1 LLRPRRQI
9 MNLITQPFTD
19 LFKNNVILNKIL
31 PDIFHNFSGI
41 KVKLPI
47 IVFLP
52 YLIPV
57 IFAFSLIGFIVITFY
72 VLRRL
77 LVLNLQLKQKYTFLE
92 VKPLQQTLQSSYTT
106 QQLFTLIHGLAK
118 QRSWLHR
125 LIGNQKSYA
134 FEIVSTKNEGIC
146 YLLRINEED
155 ADLVKKGLLSYLP
168 GISVTDAKDYLPDSF
183 DEGNSTVAEF
193 KLSNHF
199 AFPLKRQ
206 EELKEHDPIAYITGS
221 MTKLAAGEVV
231 AFQLVASPLDKSS
244 VKDIKHIANLIY
256 TNSDLVEGLRQSN
269 TKGIITQ
276 VLKLLF
282 VTTLHIVML
291 PVGILVF
298 AASDGREGP
307 FLRLP
312 FEHSKKKTANP
323 YQEELEQLIKG
334 KLDQQLFNTSIR
346 LLVTGNQFEAHK
358 RVRGFISS
366 LSSFGNSSY
375 QSIRIS
381 RNLNLKFIKQLK
393 AFLFNKRLL
402 SFFGNS
408 ILSVSEVSDI
418 YHFPFTTTTRTE
430 DIQKVHSKELPAPV
444 SLKKAQ
450 DLDVIFAKNTYGD
463 STTMI
468 GLNQEERRRHMYIL
482 GATGTGKSTL
492 LLSMINQDMK
502 NGKGLCVI
510 DPHGELIE
518 SILPLIPEN
527 RIKDVVY
534 FNPDD
539 ISFPV
544 GLNLLELP
552 TDVTGDLL
560 LREKELITE
569 SIISLFHK
577 IYDDKYSGPRMEYI
591 LRNTIHT
598 AFITP
603 NPTLFTIY
611 KLLINEDY
619 RNQVIPKLQDENLI
633 DFWKY
638 EFSKAGDYQ
647 KVKMISPITNKIGR
661 FLFSPTAKRILEQ
674 EKSTINFDEIMDSG
688 KIFLCNVSKGK
699 IGEDNS
705 AVFGALVMTKIQLAA
720 LKRARQK
727 STERKDFYLYVDE
740 FQNFATPSFAQILSE
755 ARKYKL
761 NAILAHQ
768 TTSQLEDKS
777 LVNVTLA
784 NTGTIICFR
793 TANPED
799 ERLIL
804 PQFIPYVQPGEI
816 DNLPSF
822 HFYIKISALHPEE
835 PFSGET
841 IPIKVTE
848 NEKKV
853 ERIIEVSRKRFTTEF
868 VAQPSK
874 PIHIQTSEET
884 KTQVAMESKQPLGQ
898 LPG

>member
-1 LLRPRRQI
+1 MDITTKTISDLLKDNPVFSIIIPTIFRSVSLPT
-9 MNLITQPFTD
+9 LSVS
-19 LFKNNVILNKIL
+19 LSSIL
-31 PDIFHNFSGI
+31 PLVISLLALLLICALVMGA
-41 KVKLPI
+41 
-47 IVFLP
+47 IV
-52 YLIPV
+52 
-57 IFAFSLIGFIVITFY
+57 
-72 VLRRL
+72 L
-77 LVLNLQLKQKYTFLE
+77 LLKFLNLKIQLKQKYTFLE
-92 VKPLQQTLQSSYTT
+92 VKPPQETLQSSYTT

-118 QRSWLHR
+118 QQSWFHR
-125 LIGNQKSYA
+125 LIGYQKSYS
-134 FEIVSTKNEGIC
+134 FEIVSSKNDGIT
-146 YLLRINEED
+146 YLLRVDEDD
-155 ADLVKKGLLSYLP
+155 ADLIKKGLLSYLP
-168 GISVTDAKDYLPDSF
+168 GISVVEAQDYLSESI
-183 DEGNSTVAEF
+183 DETKSTVAEF
-193 KLSNHF
+193 ALSNHF

-206 EELKEHDPIAYITGS
+206 DELQEHDPIAYITGS
-221 MTKLAAGEVV
+221 MTKLAPDEVV
-231 AFQLVASPLDKSS
+231 AFQLVASPLNKGWI
-244 VKDIKHIANLIY
+244 KDIKRISSLIY
-256 TNSDLVEGLRQSN
+256 KNDDLVEGLKHGNS
-269 TKGIITQ
+269 KG
-276 VLKLLF
+276 VVFAVVKYLFLLL
-282 VTTLHIVML
+282 VQILML
-291 PVGILVF
+291 PIGFIVF
-298 AASDGREGP
+298 FASSSNEGP
-307 FLRLP
+307 FLPLP
-312 FEHSKKKTANP
+312 FQGNKKKTPNP
-323 YQEELEQLIKG
+323 YQAELELLVKG
-334 KLDQQLFNTSIR
+334 KLDQQLFNTSLR
-346 LLVTGNQFEAHK
+346 LLVIGSKSDAH
-358 RVRGFISS
+358 RRIRGFASS
-366 LSSFGNSSY
+366 LSSLANSY
-375 QSIRIS
+375 QSIRPS
-381 RNLNLKFIKQLK
+381 RSIKRELIRKLKQFT
-393 AFLFNKRLL
+393 FRHRVL

-408 ILSVSEVSDI
+408 ILSVSEVSDL

-430 DIQKVHSKELPAPV
+430 DIQKIHSKELPAPV
-444 SLKKAQ
+444 SLKRAD
-450 DLDVIFAKNTYGD
+450 DLDVVFAKNTYGGN
-463 STTMI
+463 TTMI

-492 LLSMINQDMK
+492 LLSMVKQDIE
-502 NGKGLCVI
+502 NGKGIAVI

-518 SILPLIPEN
+518 NILPLIPKN

-560 LREKELITE
+560 LREKELIAE

-598 AFITP
+598 AFLTP

-611 KLLINEDY
+611 KLLINEDF
-619 RNQVIPKLQDENLI
+619 REQATKNITDENLH
-633 DFWKY
+633 DFWEY

-674 EKSTINFDEIMDSG
+674 EKSTINFDDIMDSG
-688 KIFLCNVSKGK
+688 KILLCNVSKGK

-705 AVFGALVMTKIQLAA
+705 EVFGSLIMTKIQLAA

-727 STERKDFYLYVDE
+727 STDRKDFYLYVDE

-755 ARKYKL
+755 ARKYRL
-761 NAILAHQ
+761 NAVLAHQ

-822 HFYIKISALHPEE
+822 HFYIKISALKPEE

-841 IPIKVTE
+841 LPIQVPDNPKKIE
-848 NEKKV
+848 EIIEASRKHFSNEFIVKPVVPLRVEPKKKV
-853 ERIIEVSRKRFTTEF
+853 SIEGK
-868 VAQPSK
+868 K
-874 PIHIQTSEET
+874 P
-884 KTQVAMESKQPLGQ
+884 
-898 LPG
+898 LPAIP

>member
-1 LLRPRRQI
+1 MEIDTQSLFDLSQNTVLQEILAALARSIAVLQSNLETTIAIESITRFFLLAF
-9 MNLITQPFTD
+9 L
-19 LFKNNVILNKIL
+19 
-31 PDIFHNFSGI
+31 
-41 KVKLPI
+41 
-47 IVFLP
+47 VFLGGG
-52 YLIPV
+52 LV
-57 IFAFSLIGFIVITFY
+57 
-72 VLRRL
+72 VLGHKL
-77 LVLNLQLKQKYTFLE
+77 FLVYLQLKPTFSFLE
-92 VKPLQQTLQSSYTT
+92 VKPPQQTLQSSYTT
-106 QQLFTLIHGLAK
+106 QQLFTLIHGLAQ
-118 QRSWLHR
+118 QRSWWQR
-125 LIGNQKSYA
+125 LIGNQKNYS
-134 FEIVSTKNEGIC
+134 FEIVSTKDEGIR
-146 YLLRINEED
+146 YLLRVHEED

-168 GISVTDAKDYLPDSF
+168 GMSITTIDDYLP
-183 DEGNSTVAEF
+183 NSLDQNKPLIAEF
-193 KLSNHF
+193 SLAHHF
-199 AFPLKRQ
+199 TFPLKKQ
-206 EELKEHDPIAYITGS
+206 DELSEHDPIAYITGN
-221 MTKLAAGEVV
+221 MTKLLPNEIVV
-231 AFQLVASPLDKSS
+231 FQVVASPLNKSA
-244 VKDIKHIANLIY
+244 VRDIKRISRLIY
-256 TNSDLVEGLRQSN
+256 LNRDLISGLKNTHSTNILFAL
-269 TKGIITQ
+269 
-276 VLKLLF
+276 LKLF
-282 VTTLHIVML
+282 FFSIFYIVTLPLGLIV
-291 PVGILVF
+291 
-298 AASDGREGP
+298 ATASGGKESP
-307 FLRLP
+307 FLPLP
-312 FEHSKKKTANP
+312 FSQEKEKTPNP
-323 YQEELEQLIKG
+323 YQQELEQYIKG
-334 KLDQQLFNTSIR
+334 KLDQQLFTVSLR
-346 LLVTGNQFEAHK
+346 LFIAGNSENAHK
-358 RVRGFISS
+358 RVRGFTSS
-366 LSSFGNSSY
+366 LASFSNSY
-375 QSIRIS
+375 QYIYKCNDFRLAIVEQIKNFAFRNRLILPIRT
-381 RNLNLKFIKQLK
+381 
-393 AFLFNKRLL
+393 
-402 SFFGNS
+402 S
-408 ILSVSEVSDI
+408 ILSISEIADL

-430 DIQKVHSKELPAPV
+430 DIQKIHSKELPAPV

-450 DLDVIFAKNTYGD
+450 DLDVTFAKNTYGG

-482 GATGTGKSTL
+482 GATGTGKSTM
-492 LLSMINQDMK
+492 LLSMINQDMQ

-518 SILPLIPEN
+518 SILPLVPKN

-539 ISFPV
+539 ISYPV

-598 AFITP
+598 AFTTE

-611 KLLINEDY
+611 KLLINEDFRKKAT
-619 RNQVIPKLQDENLI
+619 RNLEDENLN

-674 EKSTINFDEIMDSG
+674 EKSTINFDDIMDSG
-688 KIFLCNVSKGK
+688 KILLCNVSKGK

-705 AVFGALVMTKIQLAA
+705 QVFGTLIMTKIQLAA

-727 STERKDFYLYVDE
+727 SADRKDFYFYVDE
-740 FQNFATPSFAQILSE
+740 FQNFATPSFVQILSE

-784 NTGTIICFR
+784 NIGTVICFR

-822 HFYIKISALHPEE
+822 HFYIKIAALHPEE

-841 IPIKVTE
+841 MPIAIPDNESKVQA
-848 NEKKV
+848 
-853 ERIIEVSRKRFTTEF
+853 IIEASRNHFATLF
-868 VAQPSK
+868 VAKTIKK
-874 PIHIQTSEET
+874 P
-884 KTQVAMESKQPLGQ
+884 KPA
-898 LPG
+898 LPQKPKREKPKRAHKAFPD

>member
-1 LLRPRRQI
+1 MDTVEKLKTSYIFDILGK
-9 MNLITQPFTD
+9 TG
-19 LFKNNVILNKIL
+19 NVILGIL
-31 PDIFHNFSGI
+31 KNS
-41 KVKLPI
+41 LPSVLVVFI
-47 IVFLP
+47 ILVFL
-52 YLIPV
+52 YF
-57 IFAFSLIGFIVITFY
+57 IFKLARQLLTISLH
-72 VLRRL
+72 
-77 LVLNLQLKQKYTFLE
+77 LKQKFAVLE
-92 VKPLQQTLQSSYTT
+92 VKPPQETLQSSYTT
-106 QQLFTLIHGLAK
+106 QQLFNLIHGLAK

-125 LIGNQKSYA
+125 ILGLQKSYA
-134 FEIVSTKNEGIC
+134 FEIVSSKNEGIR
-146 YLLRINEED
+146 YLLRVNEED
-155 ADLVKKGLLSYLP
+155 ADLIKKGLMSYLP
-168 GISVTDAKDYLPDSF
+168 GITVTEITDYLPELFNES
-183 DEGNSTVAEF
+183 NASVSEF
-193 KLSNHF
+193 VLSNHF
-199 AFPLKRQ
+199 AFPLRRQ
-206 EELKEHDPIAYITGS
+206 DELKEHDPIAYITGS
-221 MTKLAAGEVV
+221 MTKLTPNEVV
-231 AFQLVASPLDKSS
+231 AFQLVASPLNKGWIRDIKRISHLIYSNDDLVQGLKSS
-244 VKDIKHIANLIY
+244 SGLGVVKL
-256 TNSDLVEGLRQSN
+256 SFGV
-269 TKGIITQ
+269 
-276 VLKLLF
+276 VLQIL
-282 VTTLHIVML
+282 ML
-291 PVGILVF
+291 PLGLFIFLV
-298 AASDGREGP
+298 SDGKEGP
-307 FLRLP
+307 LLSLGFGGSR
-312 FEHSKKKTANP
+312 KKTPNP
-323 YQEELEQLIKG
+323 YQEELELLVKG
-334 KLDQQLFNTSIR
+334 KLDQPLFTASIR
-346 LLVTGNQFEAHK
+346 LLVLGNKQDSFK
-358 RVRGFISS
+358 RNRGFISS
-366 LSSFGNSSY
+366 LSSLSNSY
-375 QSIRIS
+375 QSVRLS
-381 RNLNLKFIKQLK
+381 YFSKFKPLNRVKVF
-393 AFLFNKRLL
+393 AFKNRLL
-402 SFFGNS
+402 SFFDNS
-408 ILSVSEVSDI
+408 IVSVSEVSDL
-418 YHFPFTTTTRTE
+418 YHFPFTQTTRTE
-430 DIQKVHSKELPAPV
+430 DIQKIHSKELPAPV
-444 SLKKAQ
+444 SLKKA
-450 DLDVIFAKNTYGD
+450 DNLDVIFAKNTYGG

-482 GATGTGKSTL
+482 GATGTGKSTM
-492 LLSMINQDMK
+492 LLSMINQDLK

-518 SILPLIPEN
+518 SILPIIPKE

-539 ISFPV
+539 ISYPV

-598 AFITP
+598 AFITE

-611 KLLINEDY
+611 KLLINEDF
-619 RNQVIPKLQDENLI
+619 RKKVTAKITDENLH

-674 EKSTINFDEIMDSG
+674 EKSTINFDDIMDSG
-688 KIFLCNVSKGK
+688 KILLCNVSKGK

-705 AVFGALVMTKIQLAA
+705 QVFGTLIMTKIQLAA

-727 STERKDFYLYVDE
+727 STDRKDFYLYVDE

-755 ARKYKL
+755 ARKYRL

-784 NTGTIICFR
+784 NTGTVICFR

-822 HFYIKISALHPEE
+822 NFYIKIAALHPEE

-841 IPIKVTE
+841 MLLDIPD
-848 NEKKV
+848 NEALVKQ
-853 ERIIEVSRKRFTTEF
+853 IIEASREHFAKQFIATASTFKPKAIANKRNF
-868 VAQPSK
+868 K
-874 PIHIQTSEET
+874 T
-884 KTQVAMESKQPLGQ
+884 KSRRKGEIFPD
-898 LPG
+898 

>member
-1 LLRPRRQI
+1 MSFCATIGTILLACLSETGMEFIKQFEI
-9 MNLITQPFTD
+9 GK
-19 LFKNNVILNKIL
+19 LFN
-31 PDIFHNFSGI
+31 S
-41 KVKLPI
+41 
-47 IVFLP
+47 

-57 IFAFSLIGFIVITFY
+57 SPFLTSLYPYIPVLVSILGLATLVVAFISILLALLRLRKHVTTKTEILELIPPTITE
-72 VLRRL
+72 
-77 LVLNLQLKQKYTFLE
+77 K
-92 VKPLQQTLQSSYTT
+92 SAYTT
-106 QQLFTLIHGLAK
+106 QQLFALIHGLAK
-118 QRSWLHR
+118 QRTFPERILQY
-125 LIGNQKSYA
+125 QKIYS
-134 FEIVSTKNEGIC
+134 FEIVSTKDDGIR
-146 YLLRINEED
+146 YLLRIPAED
-155 ADLVKKGLLSYLP
+155 VELVKKNLLSYLP
-168 GISVTDAKDYLPDSF
+168 GVSVKETSDYVP
-183 DEGNSTVAEF
+183 GNMINIDGSVAEF
-193 KLSNHF
+193 HLSNHF

-221 MTKLAAGEVV
+221 MTKLVPNELV
-231 AFQLVASPLDKSS
+231 AFQLVLSPLNKGW
-244 VKDIKHIANLIY
+244 VKDIKRISHLIY
-256 TNSDLVEGLRQSN
+256 ANEDLVQGLKNSGSLGN
-269 TKGIITQ
+269 IK
-276 VLKLLF
+276 F
-282 VTTLHIVML
+282 VVSLALQIVML
-291 PVGILVF
+291 PLGMFVF
-298 AASDGREGP
+298 LLSDGKEGP
-307 FLRLP
+307 LLSLP
-312 FEHSKKKTANP
+312 LGGNKQKTPNP
-323 YQEELEQLIKG
+323 YQEELELLVKG
-334 KLDQQLFNTSIR
+334 KLDQSLFTVSIRFLIVGSKSESFKRNRGFYSSLSSFSNAYQSIKSAHFTKIPFLQKLKLYSFVYRLNSLFNTSI
-346 LLVTGNQFEAHK
+346 
-358 RVRGFISS
+358 
-366 LSSFGNSSY
+366 LS
-375 QSIRIS
+375 I
-381 RNLNLKFIKQLK
+381 
-393 AFLFNKRLL
+393 A
-402 SFFGNS
+402 
-408 ILSVSEVSDI
+408 EVSDM
-418 YHFPFTTTTRTE
+418 YHFPFTKTTKTE
-430 DIQKVHSKELPAPV
+430 DIQKILSKELPAPV
-444 SLKKAQ
+444 SLKKAN
-450 DLDVIFAKNTYGD
+450 DLDVIFAKNTYGG

-482 GATGTGKSTL
+482 GATGTGKSTM
-492 LLSMINQDMK
+492 LLSMINQDLK
-502 NGKGLCVI
+502 NKKGLCVI

-518 SILPLIPEN
+518 SILPLIPEE

-539 ISFPV
+539 ISYPV

-598 AFITP
+598 CFTTE

-611 KLLINEDY
+611 KLLINEDF
-619 RNQVIPKLQDENLI
+619 RKTVTSKLEDENLH

-674 EKSTINFDEIMDSG
+674 EKSTINFDDIMDSG
-688 KIFLCNVSKGK
+688 KILLCNVSKGK

-705 AVFGALVMTKIQLAA
+705 AVFGSLIMTKIQLAA
-720 LKRARQK
+720 LKRARKK
-727 STERKDFYLYVDE
+727 STDRKDFYLYVDE

-755 ARKYKL
+755 ARKYRL

-822 HFYIKISALHPEE
+822 HFYIKIAALHPEE

-841 IPIKVTE
+841 M
-848 NEKKV
+848 
-853 ERIIEVSRKRFTTEF
+853 
-868 VAQPSK
+868 
-874 PIHIQTSEET
+874 PIHIPYNEVFVQRIIDASREHFAKQFNATGSTFKPKAIPNKRNFKT
-884 KTQVAMESKQPLGQ
+884 KSKLKGEVFPD
-898 LPG
+898 